1 MNILYD
7 VRDWFYECD
16 RFLFLAEVHYLRENV
31 IPSEHRFS
39 EELTSSKLDDLL
51 CNLKNLSEES
61 DYCVTSDKCVSK
73 DELLMLK
80 ETLDNISSGKWDDMD
95 AECVAKAKR
104 IVHKLANAVNADIIK
119 TNDMRGCPSIYD
131 ACRII

>member
-7 VRDWFYECD
+7 VRDWFHECD
-16 RFLFLAEVHYLRENV
+16 RFLFLAEVHYQKENV
-31 IPSEHRFS
+31 IPSEHRFN
-39 EELTSSKLDDLL
+39 EELTSSRLNDMLSDLR
-51 CNLKNLSEES
+51 NLSKES
-61 DYCVTSDKCVSK
+61 DCCVTSENWVSN
-73 DELLMLK
+73 DELSLLK

-95 AECVAKAKR
+95 AECVAKAKD

-119 TNDMRGCPSIYD
+119 TNDMRGCPSIYN

>member
-16 RFLFLAEVHYLRENV
+16 RFLFLAEVHYQRENV

-39 EELTSSKLDDLL
+39 EELTSSRLDDMLRD
-51 CNLKNLSEES
+51 LKNLGKEN
-61 DYCVTSDKCVSK
+61 DYCVTSENWASK
-73 DELLMLK
+73 DELLILK
-80 ETLDNISSGKWDDMD
+80 ETLDNISSEKWDDMD
-95 AECVAKAKR
+95 AECVAKAKA

-119 TNDMRGCPSIYD
+119 TNDMRGCPSIYN